1 MDIQIIGYIAACCTS
16 LSFLPQAVK
25 VIKTRN
31 TDSLSLSMYSV
42 FSFGVLLW
50 LIYGAILGDLPM
62 IFANTITLLFA
73 LIILGMKVQHRLL
86 KLRRQQGR

>member
-1 MDIQIIGYIAACCTS
+1 MDIQIIGYIAAFCTS

-50 LIYGAILGDLPM
+50 LIYGALLGDMPM
-62 IFANTITLLFA
+62 IVANTITLLFA
-73 LIILGMKVQHRLL
+73 LIILAMKVHHRVQ
-86 KLRRQQGR
+86 KLRYQQQD